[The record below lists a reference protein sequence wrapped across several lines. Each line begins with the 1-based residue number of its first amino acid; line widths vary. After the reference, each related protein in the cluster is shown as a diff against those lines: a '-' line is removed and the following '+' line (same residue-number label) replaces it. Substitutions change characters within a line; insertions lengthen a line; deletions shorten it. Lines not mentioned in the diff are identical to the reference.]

1 MTTQEI
7 AALVDGVLEGDPAI
21 EILDGAPVDSAG
33 PEDLAFLEPGSAGD
47 PQPTGA
53 GCLIVSVD
61 APATAGNV
69 LIRVTKPRNAFA
81 RAMRALR
88 PTAAPEPG
96 VHLSAIV
103 ADSVELGEG
112 ASVGPGAV
120 LADGVRVGARSVIE
134 AGATLGRDSRIGE
147 DCRICAGARIYNGVR
162 IGDRALVHSGAVLGA
177 DGFGFVFENGR
188 YEKFPQLGGLRIGD
202 DFEIGANACVD
213 RGALGDTEIGDGVK
227 LDNLVH
233 IAHNCRLGNH
243 VVIASQTG
251 LSGGVIVD
259 DYVVMGGQ
267 VGIGERAHV
276 EERAVLGGQTGLLPK
291 KTAAAGGVFWGT
303 PARPHREHLRR
314 MAQVNRLPGMLE
326 ELSQLRQRVQELEQ
340 K

>member
-7 AALVDGVLEGDPAI
+7 ATLVDGVLEGDPAI

-33 PEDLAFLEPGSAGD
+33 PQDLVFVERLPAGD
-47 PQPTGA
+47 PLQTSA
-53 GCLIVSVD
+53 GCVIVSSD
-61 APATAGNV
+61 APAIAGRV
-69 LIRVTKPRNAFA
+69 VIRAKNPRNAFA
-81 RAMRALR
+81 RAMRALQ
-88 PTAAPEPG
+88 PPVVPEPG
-96 VHLSAIV
+96 VHPGATVAGSAK
-103 ADSVELGEG
+103 LGEG
-112 ASVGPGAV
+112 VSVGPSAV
-120 LADGVRVGARSVIE
+120 LGEGVNVGARSVIE
-134 AGATLGRDSRIGE
+134 AGAALGRDTWIGE
-147 DCRICAGARIYNGVR
+147 DCRICAGARIYHGVR

-177 DGFGFVFENGR
+177 DGFGFVFEGGR
-188 YEKFPQLGGLRIGD
+188 YEKFPQRGGLRIGD

-213 RGALGDTEIGDGVK
+213 RGALGDTQIGNGVK

-243 VVIASQTG
+243 VVIASQCG

-267 VGIGERAHV
+267 VGIGEQAHV

-314 MAQVNRLPGMLE
+314 MAQVNRLPAILE
-326 ELSQLRQRVQELEQ
+326 ELSQLRERVRELEQ